1 MKRIIIDARISAGKV
16 GGVQTFI
23 EGLASGFKT
32 NDNYGFRRY
41 WFVDSSDSSWI
52 SDLIPYEDEVIP
64 VIPQFRFQLDKD
76 NITSKNRNN
85 IWSKRKKNLDAEL
98 PREPKVVEQLKPKFI
113 QFCSQD
119 AFLTNF
125 PSIYHPHD
133 LQHKLYPENFTEDD
147 LTWRNLAW
155 PIYANRAR
163 KIVVATDHV
172 KRDLIR
178 YFGIR
183 GSKIVTI
190 SLTLNSFRSQQAPK
204 WVLPKLSDPI
214 YLIYPAAYYPHKNHE
229 ILIRAM
235 PMILK
240 MFPGIVLHFTGDEMK
255 RGSEIKSL
263 IQEFGVTENIIE
275 HGWLSRPEFEKLM
288 INARL
293 LVVPSRYESASFP
306 IDEAMS
312 MGLPVVCSDI
322 APLRSQLGP
331 SGTYFD
337 PDSAFDVANKIMVAL
352 NSPIKTLGGDF
363 QTSHSRTWGN
373 IVEQYYKLYERL

>member
-1 MKRIIIDARISAGKV
+1 MNRVIIDARISAGKV

-32 NDNYGFRRY
+32 NDNSGFRRY
-41 WFVDSSDSSWI
+41 WLVEPSDSSWI
-52 SDLIPYEDEVIP
+52 SNLIPKKDEIIP
-64 VIPQFRFQLDKD
+64 VVPQFRYQLQED
-76 NITSKNRNN
+76 NILSVNRKS
-85 IWSKRKKNLDAEL
+85 IWRKDKKYLDARL
-98 PREPKVVEQLKPKFI
+98 PREPKVLELLKPKLI

-125 PSIYHPHD
+125 SSVYHPHD
-133 LQHKLYPENFTEDD
+133 LQHKLYPENFTEDE

-155 PIYANRAR
+155 PIYANRA
-163 KIVVATDHV
+163 KKVVVATDHV
-172 KRDLIR
+172 KRDLIK

-183 GSKIVTI
+183 DSKIVTI
-190 SLTLNSFRSQQAPK
+190 PLALNSFNNQKVPQYDP
-204 WVLPKLSDPI
+204 LKLSDSI

-240 MFPGIVLHFTGDEMK
+240 VFPRIVLHFTGDEMK
-255 RGSEIKSL
+255 RGSELKAL
-263 IQEFGVTENIIE
+263 IQEYGVTENVIE

-288 INARL
+288 NNARL
-293 LVVPSRYESASFP
+293 LVVPSKYESASFP

-312 MGLPVVCSDI
+312 IGLPVVCSDI
-322 APLRSQLGP
+322 APLRSQVGP

-337 PDSAFDVANKIMVAL
+337 PDSAFDVANKIIKAL
-352 NSPIKTLGGDF
+352 NSPLKNYGRDF
-363 QTSHSRTWGN
+363 ETSHSRTWGN
-373 IVEQYYKLYERL
+373 IVEHYYKLYERI